1 MATTKPI
8 SAIELCEAV
17 RNGQPLDLRALDRIL
32 RIDESQGLVEV
43 QAATPWHAIAAQL
56 RPDDPRARVRTTMPT
71 VGQSLARNAAGP
83 DGRPAVTH
91 VAALTLVT
99 AEGELRRVSRERDAE
114 LFALTIGGHGLFGT
128 LYSVTLRI
136 ASLARAVERAK
147 SPQELTLQPHQKRV
161 ERPLELLLPAEA
173 LQPFMKEAQTRCND
187 WRIPLCSVAVRETA
201 SEADTFLRWARR
213 DYREVKLSLA
223 RAAALGGAVRSTQL
237 RCELVGAAI
246 ASGGSFQIATT
257 VEATREQTRACYPE
271 MAEFLAHKRR
281 FDPNERLAN
290 TWYAHQRGVMTRE
303 PCAVR
308 WAS

>member
-1 MATTKPI
+1 MPSVLRSTAASAPCHGRYQIAIPRTRVLRCITRRRSVASRFARRSAMATTKPI

-91 VAALTLVT
+91 VASLPLVT

-147 SPQELTLQPHQKRV
+147 SPQE
-161 ERPLELLLPAEA
+161 
-173 LQPFMKEAQTRCND
+173 
-187 WRIPLCSVAVRETA
+187 
-201 SEADTFLRWARR
+201 
-213 DYREVKLSLA
+213 
-223 RAAALGGAVRSTQL
+223 
-237 RCELVGAAI
+237 
-246 ASGGSFQIATT
+246 
-257 VEATREQTRACYPE
+257 
-271 MAEFLAHKRR
+271 
-281 FDPNERLAN
+281 
-290 TWYAHQRGVMTRE
+290 
-303 PCAVR
+303 
-308 WAS
+308 